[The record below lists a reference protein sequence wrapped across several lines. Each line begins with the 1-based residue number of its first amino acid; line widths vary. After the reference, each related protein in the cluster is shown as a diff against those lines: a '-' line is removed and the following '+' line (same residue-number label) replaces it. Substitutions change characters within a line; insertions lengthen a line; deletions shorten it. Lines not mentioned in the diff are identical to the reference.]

1 MNRSPAVDV
10 LAEIRS
16 RPAYHLACIWLEN
29 NAAPGGGPRH
39 SEKRIDLDWLARVL
53 GEFTGAA
60 FAHDTLMVALTD
72 RGYDVINTRRGLR
85 VNMDEYPVVDALGQ
99 RLSRSLAAYSD
110 PHQKH

>member
-1 MNRSPAVDV
+1 MNRSPASDV

-29 NAAPGGGPRH
+29 NATLAGGPRLA
-39 SEKRIDLDWLARVL
+39 EKRIDLDWLARAL
-53 GEFTGAA
+53 REFTGAT

-85 VNMDEYPVVDALGQ
+85 VNMDERLVVDALGQ
-99 RLSRSLAAYSD
+99 RLHRSFAAYSD
-110 PHQKH
+110 PYQKH